1 MWDTVNNDR
10 GRTSRKRAWLL
21 AGTAVCLIGCAQGA
35 LAPNA
40 FAQDQTS
47 GLTTTKEKDS
57 DGKTVVII
65 KARHYVPQAA
75 MSANKTDISLMK
87 TPQSVSVITRDQID
101 LLAFTDLQQAVRYT
115 SGAFGENYG
124 PDLRYDFITVRG
136 FTPKQYV
143 DGLAAPV
150 TTTIF
155 STGLDLYA
163 FDSVSILKGPASTLY
178 GNVPPGGIYNETSRR
193 ASPVF
198 GGELSAKL
206 GSYGYKEVEGTITGA
221 LSDNVSA
228 RLTALDLDRDAE
240 RDGVTAKRTLL
251 APTATWTINSATK
264 LTGLAYYQSDEV
276 DGDTNG
282 FLPVYGT
289 LLPNP
294 NGQISTHTNLGEPD
308 YNKYKR
314 SQWGVGYDFTH
325 TLADNLFFES
335 NTKDTG
341 YKENS
346 TEIYGGGGVSTTDY
360 RTVYRYNFPYMENV
374 SSFATDNRLDG
385 TFATGAITQ
394 KVLVG
399 IDYRN
404 VKNFAQYG
412 FASAS
417 TIDLYDPVYSP
428 ASAFTT
434 PGWFPYNNE
443 RLQQTGVYVQ
453 DQLNY
458 QKLYVT
464 LGGRYDSDKVNDD
477 NADTQATEKKF
488 TYRIGANY
496 VTDFGLAPYA
506 SYSTS
511 FEPVLGTD
519 SATNT
524 TFKPT
529 EGEQTEAGLK
539 YDGRTLGDGVH
550 LFASAA
556 VFDIKQ
562 KNVVAEGSS
571 ILPVYGTQAGE
582 VEVKGFETEFVARLN
597 EQLSLNGSYTY
608 TDSKVVKDPNN
619 LLDVGAPLPTTPKNK
634 LSLFADYT
642 VKSGMAAGWGFGFGA
657 RYTSSSAGSL
667 PGPYNP
673 VVYWGQAATLFDA
686 MVHYDTPTWRFA
698 VNGSNIF
705 DKKYVARCA
714 SASGCTYGAG
724 QNVIATLTRKF

>member
-1 MWDTVNNDR
+1 MTDISTKTR
-10 GRTSRKRAWLL
+10 AHAFKKRVLFLTGAAACLL
-21 AGTAVCLIGCAQGA
+21 AGATGA
-35 LAPNA
+35 M
-40 FAQDQTS
+40 AQDQTS
-47 GLTTTKEKDS
+47 GTSTTKQTSS
-57 DGKTVVII
+57 DGRTVVIVHA
-65 KARHYVPQAA
+65 KHFVPQAA
-75 MSANKTDISLMK
+75 MSANKTDISLLK

-101 LLAFTDLQQAVRYT
+101 LLGFLDLQQAVRYT

-150 TTTIF
+150 TTTIY

-193 ASPVF
+193 ASATF
-198 GGELSAKL
+198 GGELSVKL
-206 GSYGYKEVEGTITGA
+206 GSYDYKEVEGTVTGA
-221 LSDNVSA
+221 LTDNVSA
-228 RLTALDLDRDAE
+228 RLTALYLDRGAE
-240 RDGVTAKRTLL
+240 RNGVTAKRTMV
-251 APTATWTINSATK
+251 APTATWTIDSATK

-294 NGQISTHTNLGEPD
+294 DGQISTHTNLGEPD
-308 YNKYKR
+308 YNTYKR
-314 SQWGVGYDFTH
+314 TQWGIGYDFTH
-325 TLADNLFFES
+325 TLSDALFFES
-335 NTKDTG
+335 NSKFTG
-341 YKENS
+341 YKEKS
-346 TEIYGGGGVSTTDY
+346 TEIYGGGGLIPPDY
-360 RTVYRYNFPYMENV
+360 STVYRYNFPYMENV
-374 SSFATDNRLDG
+374 NSFATDNRLDG

-417 TIDLYDPVYSP
+417 TINLYDPVYSP
-428 ASAFTT
+428 ASDFTT
-434 PGWFPYNNE
+434 PSWLPYNNE
-443 RLQQTGVYVQ
+443 RLDQTGAYVQ

-464 LGGRYDSDKVNDD
+464 LGGRYDTDD
-477 NADTQATEKKF
+477 VTNATYAPTTKTKESKF
-488 TYRIGANY
+488 TYRVGANY
-496 VTDFGLAPYA
+496 VTDSGVTPYA

-519 SATNT
+519 SVTLKA
-524 TFKPT
+524 FKPS
-529 EGEQTEAGLK
+529 EGEQTELGVK

-556 VFDIKQ
+556 LFDIKQ
-562 KNVVAEGSS
+562 TNVVSTS
-571 ILPVYGTQAGE
+571 PSTTPVFGTQAGE
-582 VEVKGFETEFVARLN
+582 VEVKGFETEFVTRLN
-597 EQLSLNGSYTY
+597 EQLSINGSYTY
-608 TDSKVVKDPNN
+608 TDSKVTKDPSNPA
-619 LLDVGAPLPTTPKNK
+619 DIGAPLPTTPKNK
-634 LSLFADYT
+634 VSLFADYT
-642 VKSGMAAGWGFGFGA
+642 LHSGMAAGWGFGFGA
-657 RYTSSSAGSL
+657 RYTAKSAGSL

-673 VVYWGQAATLFDA
+673 VVYWGQQATLFDA
-686 MVHYDTPTWRFA
+686 IIHYDTPTWRFA
-698 VNGSNIF
+698 INGSNIF
-705 DKKYVARCA
+705 DKKYVARCS
-714 SASGCTYGAG
+714 SAAGCTYGAG
-724 QNVIATLTRKF
+724 ENVIATLTRKF